1 MGGGR
6 LHLAPSRSI
15 STCMYVCVCTFHRM
29 VRASSPSAVVKMVSP
44 REKGRSLPLRKGL
57 RETSKA
63 SPLESSKPWLGSG
76 MGVGSGLEL
85 GLGPGLGL
93 HAVHLEILLEGQR
106 QQPLRLGQRV
116 CLALLG
122 RDLLGGKRWG

>member
-1 MGGGR
+1 
-6 LHLAPSRSI
+6 
-15 STCMYVCVCTFHRM
+15 MYVCVCTFHRM

-44 REKGRSLPLRKGL
+44 KEKGRSLPLRKGL

-122 RDLLGGKRWG
+122 RDLLGQG

>member
-63 SPLESSKPWLGSG
+63 SPLESSKPWLRLGIGSG
-76 MGVGSGLEL
+76 PGPGSGLGL
-85 GLGPGLGL
+85 GLELGL
-93 HAVHLEILLEGQR
+93 HAVHLEVLLEGQR
-106 QQPLRLGQRV
+106 QQPFRLGQRV

-122 RDLLGGKRWG
+122 RDLLG

>member
-1 MGGGR
+1 MRRGGR
-6 LHLAPSRSI
+6 PAPSRSI

-44 REKGRSLPLRKGL
+44 KEKGRSLPLRKGL
-57 RETSKA
+57 SETSKA

-122 RDLLGGKRWG
+122 RDLLGQG

>member
-1 MGGGR
+1 
-6 LHLAPSRSI
+6 
-15 STCMYVCVCTFHRM
+15 MYVCVCTFHRM

-44 REKGRSLPLRKGL
+44 KEKGRSLPLRKGL
-57 RETSKA
+57 SETSKA

-76 MGVGSGLEL
+76 MGLVRVRASAGVRLRFA
-85 GLGPGLGL
+85 
-93 HAVHLEILLEGQR
+93 AVHLEILLEGQR

-122 RDLLGGKRWG
+122 RDLLGQG